1 MHNAPPE
8 AACHAA
14 EQQRDAKVS
23 VIAIV
28 TVVIAV
34 PNWLS

>member
-8 AACHAA
+8 AVYHVA

-28 TVVIAV
+28 TAVIPV